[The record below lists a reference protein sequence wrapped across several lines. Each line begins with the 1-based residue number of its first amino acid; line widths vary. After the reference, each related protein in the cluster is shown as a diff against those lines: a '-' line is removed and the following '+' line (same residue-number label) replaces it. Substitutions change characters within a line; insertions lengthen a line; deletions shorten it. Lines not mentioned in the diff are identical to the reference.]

1 MNKSF
6 VLIFLA
12 VCFLNYV
19 PAQQKKISLEELWSG
34 AYVTEGM
41 EAIYPLK
48 NGKHYTVLN
57 TDIAKGIVSIDKY
70 DYNTLEKLETVVS
83 SQDLTSKAA
92 FSSYTFSTDESKILL
107 ATEETPIYRRSKL
120 GVYYIYDVVTKRI
133 TQIADTW
140 IQEPTFSPDGK
151 RVAFANNNNIYLFN
165 IADGTISKITSDGAK
180 NKIINGI
187 ADWVYE
193 EEFKIVRAFEWNSD
207 GTKIAFLRFD
217 ETAVPEFAMDVY
229 GTDLY
234 PFQYIFKYPK
244 AGENNSV
251 VTLHNYDIESGEI
264 SRYICNEEVVR

>member
-1 MNKSF
+1 MNKSL

-12 VCFLNYV
+12 ICFLNYAS
-19 PAQQKKISLEELWSG
+19 AQQKNLSLEELWSG
-34 AYVTEGM
+34 SYATEGM

-57 TDIAKGIVSIDKY
+57 TDKARGIVSIDKY

-92 FSSYTFSTDESKILL
+92 FSSYTFSKDESKILL
-107 ATEETPIYRRSKL
+107 ATEETPIYRRSKV
-120 GVYYIYDVVTKRI
+120 GIYYIYDLVTKEI

-151 RVAFANNNNIYLFN
+151 KIVFVNNNNMYLFN
-165 IADGTISKITSDGAK
+165 IADGKILKMTSDGER
-180 NKIINGI
+180 NMIINGI

-217 ETAVPEFAMDVY
+217 ETAVPEYAMDVY
-229 GTDLY
+229 GTRLIS
-234 PFQYIFKYPK
+234 FSKY
-244 AGENNSV
+244 
-251 VTLHNYDIESGEI
+251 L
-264 SRYICNEEVVR
+264 